1 MSINPPIDIVL
12 DVAKA
17 ADPVRYREAVAR
29 LNRAAAGAAFDTLIP
44 APDVGA
50 AESAMAAPALPPP
63 AARTAK
69 TESTFRDFEA
79 MTLATFVEAAIPE
92 DMSAVYGSGTAG
104 ETWKSMLASEIARKM
119 ADGGGIG
126 IAKRLEAYER
136 LHGVLPAAPGP
147 TAANA
152 SPFDPNLLVMTSERG
167 FLGDLDAGE
176 KDG

>member
-1 MSINPPIDIVL
+1 RGAGCLEARPRRRRRPDREPRRKPPVSQTGQIRARRRSTPGRQVRAGMSINPPIDIVL

-79 MTLATFVEAAIPE
+79 MTLATFV
-92 DMSAVYGSGTAG
+92 
-104 ETWKSMLASEIARKM
+104 
-119 ADGGGIG
+119 
-126 IAKRLEAYER
+126 
-136 LHGVLPAAPGP
+136 
-147 TAANA
+147 
-152 SPFDPNLLVMTSERG
+152 
-167 FLGDLDAGE
+167 
-176 KDG
+176 